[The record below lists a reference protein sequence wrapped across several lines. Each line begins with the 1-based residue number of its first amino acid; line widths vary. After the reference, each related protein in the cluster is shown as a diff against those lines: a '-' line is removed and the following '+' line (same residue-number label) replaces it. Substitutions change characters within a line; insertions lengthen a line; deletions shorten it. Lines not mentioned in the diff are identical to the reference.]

1 MRPIRLTALAVL
13 AGLSLSAAAQTYPA
27 RPISMIVNFPPG
39 GATDLAARALS
50 AAMGPTL
57 NQPIVIENRAG
68 AGGSIGVGVINAA
81 PKDGYHIGF
90 IAVAALTTLPQIRK
104 VPYQIDSVDYICQA
118 FDLPVFMLSTQ
129 ESRFKSV
136 RELVSYAKTNP
147 GKVNYATVGPG
158 SLPHMAAMDFARKA
172 EVELTHIPF
181 QGEAPAV
188 TNLLGG
194 HVDLYFGTNAV
205 ATTHNLRRLSV
216 ATDKRVP
223 EALDTP
229 TLKELGYPVSWSI
242 KGGVILPVGVDV
254 RARQALEQACK
265 TAVAGPQY
273 RSVMQQMKMNVAYA
287 SGEDFKSAVLAESG
301 KNRVLLREA
310 GLLAP

>member
-1 MRPIRLTALAVL
+1 MRLIRITAFALFAAV
-13 AGLSLSAAAQTYPA
+13 SLGATAQTYPA
-27 RPISMIVNFPPG
+27 RPVNMIVNFPPG
-39 GATDLAARALS
+39 GATDLAGRALS
-50 AAMGPTL
+50 AAMGQTL
-57 NQPIVIENRAG
+57 NQSIVIENRAG
-68 AGGSIGVGVINAA
+68 AGGTIGVGAISAA
-81 PKDGYHIGF
+81 PRDGYHIGF
-90 IAVAALTTLPQIRK
+90 IAIAALTTLPQIRK
-104 VPYQIDSVDYICQA
+104 VSYQLDSVDYICQA
-118 FDLPVFMLSTQ
+118 FDLPVFMLTTQ
-129 ESRFKSV
+129 GSRFKSV
-136 RELVSYAKTNP
+136 RELVSYAKENP

-158 SLPHMAAMDFARKA
+158 TLPHMAAMDFARKA
-172 EVELTHIPF
+172 DVELTHIPF

-205 ATTHNLRRLSV
+205 ATTHNLRRLSI

-229 TLKELGYPVSWSI
+229 TLSELGYPVSWSI
-242 KGGVILPVGVDV
+242 KGGVILPVGVDA
-254 RARQALEQACK
+254 RARQALEQVCK

-273 RSVMQQMKMNVAYA
+273 RSAMQQMKMNVAYA

-301 KNRVLLREA
+301 RNRVLLREA